1 MAKGIIGEPFTF
13 TVLFLGDDGEPFT
26 PNPEP
31 TIEVFYFD
39 GEGAKQTIAAA
50 GTAMSAV
57 GGDDGRWAY
66 TCLLYTSP
74 SPRDS

>member
-31 TIEVFYFD
+31 TIEVFYF
-39 GEGAKQTIAAA
+39 
-50 GTAMSAV
+50 
-57 GGDDGRWAY
+57 
-66 TCLLYTSP
+66 CLLYTSP